1 MLKLDKQRRL
11 KIPADLLEISNL
23 EKFSNKLYIMLK
35 GEEIFLSTTIS
46 DCFDGILATA
56 TLDTKMRFVMPS
68 RIIYLLKLNENSEV
82 LLYVNQAGYIVV
94 KAAN

>member
-35 GEEIFLSTTIS
+35 GDEIFLSTSIS
-46 DCFDGILATA
+46 ECFDGILATA
-56 TLDTKMRFVMPS
+56 TLDTKMRFIMPN
-68 RIIYLLKLNENSEV
+68 RVINILKLNESNEV
-82 LLYVNQAGYIVV
+82 LLYVNKAGYIVV